1 MQRKITVRGSRVHNL
16 KNVSLDIPHDTLV
29 VFTGLSGSGKSS
41 LAFDTIYA
49 EGQRRF
55 MESLSGV
62 SKQFMENID
71 KPDVDSIEGLPPT
84 VAIDQRTSIASPR
97 STVGTAT
104 EIYDYLRLL
113 FSKIGVPHCMNC
125 KKAITALTRQEIIH
139 RCQAIL
145 KKPSC
150 EALILAPLA
159 LEARAQMSSV
169 IDELQRNGYTT
180 VRFDNALMSLRD
192 LARLEQATP
201 LFGHTLEVLV
211 DRIEVRKGI
220 PPENRRLVES
230 IRSALEL
237 GDGTFTIAATEKQ
250 NSHASQKIHTL
261 PSYEELTVSER
272 LRCVECG
279 FTLPQLE
286 PALFSFNN
294 PRGACQ
300 TCTGLG
306 YLLTFDP
313 DRIITNPKLTVAQG
327 AIQPVSKLFAN
338 STTFLALIEKKD
350 QELGF
355 SVNIPINEFTQSERA
370 LLLWGTTSEKKKRLT
385 AKEGV
390 FEGVIPY
397 LETKYRTTDSEYLQR
412 ELEAYMKVSR
422 CHICEGKRL
431 RPELLHVTIGAYS
444 IDKIVSLSVEA
455 ANTLIS
461 SFLEEKNK
469 KNPFSATEFK
479 IAKKLLK
486 EMRSRLQSLENVGLN
501 YLVLDRSMPTLSG
514 GEAQRV
520 KLANHVNSSLVGVV
534 YVMDE
539 PSIGLHPRDTQQLLR
554 TMQNLKAA
562 GNTVLVVEHEK
573 AIIMAADL
581 VVDVGPGAGK
591 NGGAIVACAPPQE
604 IITHPKSLTGKYLA
618 GTREIKKQPVARKGT
633 GSALTIR
640 GAKAFNLKNISV
652 AIPLGKLVFITGVSG
667 SGKSTLIIDILSK
680 ALMKKLYRSKE
691 DPGEHDS
698 IEGVE
703 HIDKI
708 VCINQEP
715 IGRTPRSNPATYTNV
730 FTPVRELFT
739 ELPEAKI
746 KGFTPGHFSFN
757 VKGGRCE
764 TCQGEGMMRI
774 DMRFL
779 SDVFVECRDCAGKR
793 YNPEALEI
801 HYNGLSIAD
810 VLNLTVDEAK
820 TFFEKTPA
828 IHDKL
833 HTVSDVGLGYIKLG
847 QPATTLSGGEAQRIK
862 LAAELSRRQ
871 TGKTLYILDEPTI
884 GLHFEDMKQ
893 LLNILNQLVDKGN
906 TVVIIEHNIDI
917 IKNGDW
923 VIDLG
928 PEGGDKGGEL
938 LAEGTPQEVAKNP
951 KSWTGKFLK
960 EALGTYEI
968 RSQKN

>member
-1 MQRKITVRGSRVHNL
+1 MLRKIIVRGSRVNNL
-16 KNVSLDIPHDTLV
+16 KNVSVEIPHDTLV

-41 LAFDTIYA
+41 LAFDTIYV

-55 MESLSGV
+55 MESLSSV

-113 FSKIGVPHCMNC
+113 FAKIGIPHCMNC
-125 KKAITALTRQEIIH
+125 KTKITALTRQEIIGH
-139 RCQAIL
+139 CQTIL
-145 KKPSC
+145 KKQSC
-150 EALILAPLA
+150 EALLLAPLA
-159 LEARAQMSSV
+159 FEAHAQMGKI
-169 IDELQRNGYTT
+169 IDELQRSGYTT
-180 VRFDNALMSLRD
+180 VRFDKTIISLRD
-192 LARLEQATP
+192 LGHLQTITSLDGHSLEI
-201 LFGHTLEVLV
+201 LV
-211 DRIEVRKGI
+211 DRIEVRQGI
-220 PPENRRLVES
+220 PPESRRLVES
-230 IRSALEL
+230 IRSVLEL
-237 GDGTFTIAATEKQ
+237 GDGTFTIAHTEKQ
-250 NSHASQKIHTL
+250 HTNSSTKMSQQKT
-261 PSYEELTVSER
+261 YEESTFSER
-272 LRCVECG
+272 LRCGSCG
-279 FTLPQLE
+279 FTLPPLE
-286 PALFSFNN
+286 PTLFSFNN

-338 STTFLALIEKKD
+338 STTFLALIERRD
-350 QELGF
+350 QNLGF
-355 SVNIPINEFTQSERA
+355 SVHAPVNDLTDRERT
-370 LLLWGTTSEKKKRLT
+370 LLLWGTTKDGKKKRSD
-385 AKEGV
+385 AKEEG

-397 LETKYRTTDSEYLQR
+397 LEAKYKTTDSEYLQR
-412 ELEAYMKVSR
+412 ELETYMKVSR
-422 CHICEGKRL
+422 CHSCEGKRL
-431 RPELLHVTIGAYS
+431 KPELLNITIGDYS
-444 IDKIVSLSVEA
+444 IDKIVSLSVE
-455 ANTLIS
+455 TLSKLIS
-461 SFLEEKNK
+461 SLVDEKNK
-469 KNPFSATEFK
+469 KNPLSTSDLK
-479 IAKKLLK
+479 IGKRLLK
-486 EMRSRLQSLENVGLN
+486 EILTRLQSLGNVGLN

-520 KLANHVNSSLVGVV
+520 KLANHVSSSLVGVV

-539 PSIGLHPRDTQQLLR
+539 PSIGLHPRDTEALLR
-554 TMQNLKAA
+554 TMQNLKSA

-581 VVDVGPGAGK
+581 VIDVGPGAGK
-591 NGGAIVACAPPQE
+591 NGGTIVACGTPQE
-604 IITHPKSLTGKYLA
+604 IMKHPKSLTGKYLA
-618 GTREIKKQPVARKGT
+618 GALEIKKQPVPRKGT
-633 GSALTIR
+633 GSSLTIR
-640 GAKAFNLKNISV
+640 GARAFNLKNISV
-652 AIPLGKLVFITGVSG
+652 GIPLGKLVFVTGVSG
-667 SGKSTLIIDILSK
+667 SGKSTLVIDILSK
-680 ALMKKLYRSKE
+680 ALMKKLYRTKE
-691 DPGEHDS
+691 DPADHDS
-698 IEGVE
+698 IEGAE
-703 HIDKI
+703 NIDK
-708 VCINQEP
+708 VVVINQEP

-730 FTPVRELFT
+730 FTPIRELFT

-779 SDVFVECRDCAGKR
+779 SDVFVECRDCNGKR

-801 HYNGLSIAD
+801 HHDGLSIAD
-810 VLNLTVDEAK
+810 VLDLTVDEARI
-820 TFFEKTPA
+820 FFEKTPP

-833 HTVSDVGLGYIKLG
+833 QTVSDVGLGYIKLG

-862 LAAELSRRQ
+862 LATELSRRQ

-884 GLHFEDMKQ
+884 GLHFEDIKQ

-928 PEGGDKGGEL
+928 PEGGEKGGEL
-938 LAEGTPQEVAKNP
+938 LAEGTPQEVAKNQN
-951 KSWTGKFLK
+951 SWTGKFLK
-960 EALGTYEI
+960 DIL
-968 RSQKN
+968 